1 MSDLER
7 LIEIVR
13 GLPPNEIEELIG
25 FLEERR
31 RPGKRISAEDFQRI
45 LDSAPGQDI
54 DEQTAAELRE
64 ALREGG
70 PSLTLDEMKREI
82 GIA

>member
-7 LIEIVR
+7 LIEIAR
-13 GLPPNEIEELIG
+13 GLPPNEIQELIDL
-25 FLEERR
+25 LEDRRNPGERF
-31 RPGKRISAEDFQRI
+31 SAEDFHRI
-45 LDSAPGQDI
+45 LDCAPEEDI